1 MSVDTHDDLN
11 PLNPANI
18 EEIEVFENDEIEN
31 LECVIKSQKMIINY
45 KIWQLSKLAE
55 IEGTF
60 KTFGFLTFE
69 EQTQKNEILN
79 QYIK

>member
-1 MSVDTHDDLN
+1 MLDTYDEYN
-11 PLNPANI
+11 PMHPANI

-31 LECVIKSQKMIINY
+31 LECVIKSQKQIINY

-55 IEGTF
+55 IEETL
-60 KTFGFLTFE
+60 KTFGFLTYD
-69 EQTQKNEILN
+69 EQTQKDEILN